1 MTNQTDARQA
11 DRRRRLLRL
20 IVLGV
25 AGLVT
30 VMAAVLVVAAYR
42 NDAAI
47 EANRVAA
54 NAQVISQDWAR
65 TTVRFTGPDG
75 RVFISQDGVLY
86 PGGLVEGQRL
96 LVEYDGTNPNLVRVA
111 GRTADLTLLP
121 AGSTVVITWLV
132 AAPLLWW
139 LRPKR
144 SGGTGSVDAAAGTS
158 SEDKVGD
165 NSGDNAGDSADDNA
179 GDNADEKV
187 DDKAEEKTAGKPG
200 ETADRKADGDPHPA
214 DATRNSTF
222 VTED

>member
-1 MTNQTDARQA
+1 
-11 DRRRRLLRL
+11 LLRL

>member
-1 MTNQTDARQA
+1 
-11 DRRRRLLRL
+11 
-20 IVLGV
+20 
-25 AGLVT
+25 VT

>member
-1 MTNQTDARQA
+1 M
-11 DRRRRLLRL
+11 LRL

>member
-158 SEDKVGD
+158 SEDSEDKVGD
-165 NSGDNAGDSADDNA
+165 NSGDNAGDSAD
-179 GDNADEKV
+179 DNADEKV